1 MTPTGIVPSGRV
13 GVKLFTLVEV
23 VIAIGLMS
31 VGLLSIIGLLPVSL
45 QATRDSVA
53 ESYAGDNAE
62 EFLHYL
68 SLRLKMPG
76 NDYANWDQYGKVLPT
91 SKPSETEPSQTWS
104 QWYSD
109 QTTTLWSAGAAHQ
122 FHKVERRTP
131 AIATPDFAAVY
142 RVWRSAVKFPEY
154 INGTWVDSTASED
167 VALMLNVEVS
177 WPAGIPYDHRSKA
190 LYCTEIYK
198 PVLAN

>member
-1 MTPTGIVPSGRV
+1 MEASVTHAFGVGTPLAARSQDGAEESGTEPLRKPTRKSTGRERPGMQTPEAQDMTPTGIVPSGRV

-91 SKPSETEPSQTWS
+91 SKPSETGSTPRLSVVFMTSDCGKQERSQRIS
-104 QWYSD
+104 
-109 QTTTLWSAGAAHQ
+109 
-122 FHKVERRTP
+122 
-131 AIATPDFAAVY
+131 
-142 RVWRSAVKFPEY
+142 
-154 INGTWVDSTASED
+154 
-167 VALMLNVEVS
+167 
-177 WPAGIPYDHRSKA
+177 
-190 LYCTEIYK
+190 
-198 PVLAN
+198 